1 MFKKLAYTA
10 LLSTAILTTGC
21 ASRNASQASSP
32 LDPGSVVGHQLEADI
47 SVGGKISGE
56 ASATVILYLFTIGDT
71 KRAEGVNYAVAGK
84 NEGIGGIFSG
94 LFSSIGSSNDIKDAA
109 AYDAVTK
116 SSADIIVA
124 PRYVVDVQN
133 YFLWKEVHSS
143 VTGYKGTIT
152 KIEQRDPA
160 CCGLGK

>member
-71 KRAEGVNYAVAGK
+71 KRAEGVNY
-84 NEGIGGIFSG
+84 GIGGIFSG
-94 LFSSIGSSNDIKDAA
+94 LGASNDIKDAA

-133 YFLWKEVHSS
+133 YFLWKEFHSS